1 MKKLLLLTAALLSLG
16 AISAR
21 ADTLDV
27 YDPLHFSCSNCS
39 ADNGT
44 NTPTTGGSPTGIQA
58 FSSPANSG
66 DLILKILIPNNDTML
81 STDLVTGTVNGTS
94 LSANASLFSTAAWT
108 SGSLE
113 VNYMGQTLAGG
124 SPPNDISAFL
134 PATDAVDPGATGFFL
149 LTLDLGQ
156 LSLNTPGGTSPVTLA
171 LASEFAGGYVLGD
184 LITANGDVTTAQ
196 SAALFVTPLAAT
208 PIGSS
213 VWLFTGGLALFGM
226 FAWRRKRKQ
235 EQLPHF
241 AAAA

>member
-1 MKKLLLLTAALLSLG
+1 MKRLVLLTAAVLFAGVLS
-16 AISAR
+16 AQ
-21 ADTLDV
+21 ADTL
-27 YDPLHFSCSNCS
+27 DPLHFSCSNCG

-66 DLILKILIPNNDTML
+66 DLILQVLIPNNDPAL
-81 STDLVTGTVNGTS
+81 SMDAVTGTVGSNTTFS
-94 LSANASLFSTAAWT
+94 SNASLFSTTAWT

-113 VNYMGQTLAGG
+113 VNYLGQTLANG
-124 SPPNDISAFL
+124 SPLNDITAFL
-134 PATDAVDPGATGFFL
+134 PATQAVDPGATGFFL
-149 LTLDLGQ
+149 LSLDLGQ
-156 LSLNTPGGTSPVTLA
+156 LALDTPGGTSPITLA
-171 LASEFAGGYVLGD
+171 LATEFAGGYVLGE
-184 LITANGDVTTAQ
+184 LGTSGGDVTTAN

-226 FAWRRKRKQ
+226 FAWRRKKQ
-235 EQLPHF
+235 QQQLPHF